1 MIAIYRLKIKRE
13 KLMKETNCFFN
24 PLYYSLIKL
33 KFYNVLY
40 FSQDNMKHC
49 KMIMHKMIECV
60 TD

>member
-33 KFYNVLY
+33 QFYNVLY

-49 KMIMHKMIECV
+49 KMIECV